1 MVPAVIVKYVHC
13 ESDDCPWKLKFYE
26 LGCVK
31 QELCCG
37 KTSKDFLYHMPETEA
52 LVIVIEAQTSGDIES
67 SVRINFIGG
76 G

>member
-1 MVPAVIVKYVHC
+1 M
-13 ESDDCPWKLKFYE
+13 YE
-26 LGCVK
+26 QGCVK
-31 QELCCG
+31 QELCCS

-52 LVIVIEAQTSGDIES
+52 LEIAIEAQTSGDIES